1 MRIDGFTDGA
11 ARGNPGHAG
20 IGVVLKDESGKILAE
35 KKLYLGKATN
45 NVAEY
50 SALLEC
56 LKHLNELLSTEKNF
70 VCSKLVVHSDSE
82 LMVRQLNGEYK
93 VKDRTLKTLFDT
105 VQRVLR
111 TSPYEFSI
119 KHVPREKNRQADIL
133 ANESIDEHLD

>member
-20 IGVVLKDESGKILAE
+20 IGVVLKDETGRILAQ
-35 KKLYLGKATN
+35 KKRYLGKTTN

-56 LKHLNELLSTEKNF
+56 LNHLNELLGADKNF
-70 VCSKLVVHSDSE
+70 ECSKLVVHSDSE

-93 VKDRTLKTLFDT
+93 VKDKNLKALFAA
-105 VQRVLR
+105 VQQVLHS
-111 TSPYEFSI
+111 SPYEFSI
-119 KHVPREKNRQADIL
+119 KHVPREENREADNL
-133 ANESIDEHLD
+133 ANESIDEHLF

>member
-20 IGVVLKDESGKILAE
+20 IGIVLKDESGKTLAE
-35 KKLYLGKATN
+35 KKQYLGKTTN

-56 LKHLNELLSTEKNF
+56 LRHLNELLSADKKIS
-70 VCSKLVVHSDSE
+70 CSTLVVHSDSE

-93 VKDRTLKTLFDT
+93 VKDKNLKTLFDA
-105 VQRVLR
+105 VQQVLHS
-111 TSPYEFSI
+111 SPYEFSI
-119 KHVPREKNRQADIL
+119 KHVPREKNREADNL
-133 ANESIDEHLD
+133 ANESIDEHLF